1 MNAAQQQAT
10 APSRGQSRRA
20 VVKGAAWAVPVLAM
34 GAPAAHAGISRCTVS
49 GSIQMGPNVFTD
61 VDAVCRAN
69 AQSPD
74 LGVPRIR
81 TGYGR
86 AWLPVYIE
94 ICNCTVDSAWYRFRE
109 VDTLDNFQIEV
120 AGRHNDQNGSGAGF
134 RPAFKLSPV
143 GESGGCQRF
152 PLTYRT
158 SQSRPYSS
166 SLSGIPGNAVG
177 VTMTVTLQ
185 RNASTSGSAPSQ
197 GDPSWTTVS
206 TFTVSGSVWRTVR
219 AGTSGSADPVDF
231 GSCAVR
237 SGAAAAVV
245 QTESRVAGLD

>member
-1 MNAAQQQAT
+1 
-10 APSRGQSRRA
+10 
-20 VVKGAAWAVPVLAM
+20 M
-34 GAPAAHAGISRCTVS
+34 GAPAAHAGISRCTVT

-61 VDAVCRAN
+61 VDAVCQAN

-74 LGVPRIR
+74 LNVPRIR

-86 AWLPVYIE
+86 AYLPVYIE

-120 AGRHNDQNGSGAGF
+120 AGRHNDQNGAGAGY
-134 RPAFKLSPV
+134 RPGFKLSPV

-158 SQSRPYSS
+158 SQSRPFSS
-166 SLSGIPGNAVG
+166 SLSGVPGNAVG
-177 VTMTVTLQ
+177 VSMTVTLQ
-185 RNASTSGSAPSQ
+185 RHPSASGSAPSQ
-197 GDPSWTTVS
+197 NDPGWATVS

-219 AGTSGSADPVDF
+219 VGASNSSDPVNF
-231 GSCAVR
+231 GSCARQSGVA
-237 SGAAAAVV
+237 GAAV
-245 QTESRVAGLD
+245 QAETRVAGLD